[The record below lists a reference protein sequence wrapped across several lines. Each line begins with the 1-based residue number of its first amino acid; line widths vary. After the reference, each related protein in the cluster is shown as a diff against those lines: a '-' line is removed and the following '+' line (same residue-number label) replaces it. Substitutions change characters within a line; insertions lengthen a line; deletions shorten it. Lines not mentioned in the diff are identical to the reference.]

1 MALLLQSII
10 KRSRKAVINK
20 TAKERLTTMEKLAR
34 KFSSLVVLLI
44 ILFGLV
50 PTASAIQYGYGY
62 AELNLD
68 SLRVTTSKPVATQ
81 YHGDYLST
89 YNFGQ
94 DELAATDCYNYIL
107 NDWAY
112 TLSTPNGFANADT
125 SGGISFSEA
134 IAHAGDGY
142 GPVSGAIAG
151 TYVSAIGFYAPTG
164 GDITLS
170 IDYYLHEAIEGDEPG
185 YSVGGSMAMLGIL
198 QNGSSQS
205 ESRWLELEG
214 AYADKDDEISST
226 LNLTLSG
233 LEASSFTLFL
243 GTAAYAFA
251 STCSNGGDTAPVP
264 EPASL
269 LLLGTGLIGMVG
281 FGKKKFKSQ

>member
-1 MALLLQSII
+1 
-10 KRSRKAVINK
+10 
-20 TAKERLTTMEKLAR
+20 MEKLMR
-34 KFSSLVVLLI
+34 KFSIIGVLLT
-44 ILFGLV
+44 ILFGLA

-68 SLRVTTSKPVATQ
+68 SLRITTSTPVATQ
-81 YHGDYLST
+81 YYGDYLSS

-94 DELAATDCYNYIL
+94 NELAATDCYNYIL

-112 TLSTPNGFANADT
+112 ALSTPNGFADANT
-125 SGGISFSEA
+125 SNGISSSTA
-134 IAHAGDGY
+134 IAYAGDGY

-151 TYVSAIGFYAPTG
+151 TYVSAIGFYAPVG
-164 GDITLS
+164 SDITLS
-170 IDYYLHEAIEGDEPG
+170 IDYYLHDAINGDEPG
-185 YSVGGSMAMLGIL
+185 YSAGGSMAMLGIY

-205 ESRWLELEG
+205 EGQWLQLEG
-214 AYADKDDEISST
+214 AYGEHDDEMLST
-226 LNLTLSG
+226 LNLTLSD

-264 EPASL
+264 EPATL

-281 FGKKKFKSQ
+281 GFGKKK